1 MYLLQLKRVA
11 IFRIRLKRFG
21 SLISRMSQ
29 SQNHCTHLRDMP

>member
-21 SLISRMSQ
+21 SLISCMSQ
-29 SQNHCTHLRDMP
+29 SQSHCTLLRDMP